1 MQEDRFAL
9 SDHEGKSVNINTE
22 LTSTI
27 ICDASIL
34 KKLTGRQATRI
45 QRKNQRVYDSLLHAK
60 LFFSANRIPATYDK
74 SDAFILE
81 ER

>member
-45 QRKNQRVYDSLLHAK
+45 ALKNNLAWRSESYA
-60 LFFSANRIPATYDK
+60 R
-74 SDAFILE
+74 
-81 ER
+81 